1 MKPEITSA
9 VEQLRLFFPR
19 GSTVYCV
26 LRHRS
31 KSGMSREIG
40 FIGIGEYVFHPNYL
54 IATALDMT
62 ANKDGDGIK
71 VRGCGMDMGS
81 TLSETLQPCCMAIT
95 KFSQRNGFSAL
106 SLRGTK

>member
-26 LRHRS
+26 LRHCS
-31 KSGMSREIG
+31 KSGMRREIG

-71 VRGCGMDMGS
+71 VRGCGMDMGFHVVGNLATLLYGDYKVLS
-81 TLSETLQPCCMAIT
+81 TQWL
-95 KFSQRNGFSAL
+95 
-106 SLRGTK
+106 